1 MTGPSHLSNYEAAL
15 WWMNTADQIINDTG
29 GEELPAAAVASHAAL
44 IRASVYS
51 SLAIADAITT
61 IGHTLADINEALH
74 APQQPPAGTCTA
86 IIDTGFGTPTYE
98 GCNHPHGH
106 TGAHRATNNAD
117 IRWTDKSPN
126 AGHINNPP
134 NKHAGP
140 CTCGHA
146 RGTHK
151 QDFLCRNCDC
161 DTYQEDTPSPDCT
174 MNHPH
179 PGHCTNPN
187 DPCGDPNGKYPH
199 QPCVLRH
206 EHWDAHVDRDGNR
219 WEQEPGQ

>member
-1 MTGPSHLSNYEAAL
+1 MTLNLDEARRLHDRDPGNPARCAICHYIDGDNWPCATATAL
-15 WWMNTADQIINDTG
+15 GATGRSEWLDTH
-29 GEELPAAAVASHAAL
+29 P
-44 IRASVYS
+44 
-51 SLAIADAITT
+51 
-61 IGHTLADINEALH
+61 
-74 APQQPPAGTCTA
+74 
-86 IIDTGFGTPTYE
+86 DT
-98 GCNHPHGH
+98 
-106 TGAHRATNNAD
+106 
-117 IRWTDKSPN
+117 
-126 AGHINNPP
+126 NPD
-134 NKHAGP
+134 GP

-151 QDFLCRNCDC
+151 QDVLCRNCDC

-187 DPCGDPNGKYPH
+187 DPCGDPNGKYPQ